1 MTFPITDLLRNDGFI
16 IYNKNL
22 AKNIGVNEAILYSE
36 LLSRWNYFKQRGQL
50 TEDGFFFNTVKDLED
65 GTALSDYQQR
75 RALNS
80 LKEKGLIEME
90 VRGIPAKR
98 YFRIVEDSEL
108 ITSYL
113 MPPKLE
119 LEKPEDRSQ
128 ETKELEIEH
137 SPQETQELEP
147 EKLKYSS
154 QETKELEFKKLDPN
168 KTNIIRLENNT
179 KIKEGGQAPTLE
191 TKTNSISLA
200 KQATLLNKKETK
212 KQKKAREIGKMRDM
226 ILAFTT
232 NQEVRRALTDYF
244 NFRVGRGLTIK
255 QWELILSD
263 LREYAG
269 TSASVAIE
277 KIKHALAG
285 GYMTIIASWEKGKKV
300 GRGKNTF
307 DNTAGHEIEDADLS
321 DEERFAKIEANLA
334 RDENG
339 DPIVF

>member
-22 AKNIGVNEAILYSE
+22 AKNLGVNEAILYSE
-36 LLSRWNYFKQRGQL
+36 LLSRWNYFKRRGQL

-113 MPPKLE
+113 MPPEPDPEKLE
-119 LEKPEDRSQ
+119 YRSE
-128 ETKELEIEH
+128 ETK
-137 SPQETQELEP
+137 ELEP
-147 EKLKYSS
+147 EKLD
-154 QETKELEFKKLDPN
+154 TN
-168 KTNIIRLENNT
+168 KTNIISLKNNT
-179 KIKEGGQAPTLE
+179 KIKEGGQAPTIE
-191 TKTNSISLA
+191 TKTNSTPLA
-200 KQATLLNKKETK
+200 KQIILLDKKETK

-232 NQEVRRALTDYF
+232 NQEVRKALTDYF

-269 TSASVAIE
+269 TNASLAIE
-277 KIKHALAG
+277 KIEHALAG
-285 GYMTIIASWEKGKKV
+285 GYMTIIASWEKGKKA

-307 DNTAGHEIEDADLS
+307 DNTAGHEVEDASLS

-339 DPIVF
+339 NPIVF

>member
-113 MPPKLE
+113 VPPE
-119 LEKPEDRSQ
+119 Q
-128 ETKELEIEH
+128 
-137 SPQETQELEP
+137 EP

-232 NQEVRRALTDYF
+232 NPDVRKALTDYF

-269 TSASVAIE
+269 TSASLAIE

-285 GYMTIIASWEKGKKV
+285 GYMTIIASWEKGKKA

-339 DPIVF
+339 NPIVF

>member
-1 MTFPITDLLRNDGFI
+1 MTFPITDLLRNDGFV
-16 IYNKNL
+16 IYNRNL
-22 AKNIGVNEAILYSE
+22 ARNIGVNEAILYSE
-36 LLSRWNYFKQRGQL
+36 LLSRWNYFKERGQL

-108 ITSYL
+108 IASYL
-113 MPPKLE
+113 VPPE
-119 LEKPEDRSQ
+119 EGRSQ
-128 ETKELEIEH
+128 ETKELE
-137 SPQETQELEP
+137 L
-147 EKLKYSS
+147 EKLD
-154 QETKELEFKKLDPN
+154 TN
-168 KTNIIRLENNT
+168 KINRIRIKNKNE
-179 KIKEGGQAPTLE
+179 IKEGGQAPTIE
-191 TKTNSISLA
+191 TKANSISLA
-200 KQATLLNKKETK
+200 KQTTLLDKKETK

-226 ILAFTT
+226 ILAFTA
-232 NQEVRRALTDYF
+232 NPDVRKALTDYF
-244 NFRVGRGLTIK
+244 NFRVGRGLTLK

-269 TSASVAIE
+269 TSASLAIE
-277 KIKHALAG
+277 KINHALAG
-285 GYMTIIASWEKGKKV
+285 GYMTIIASWEKDKKA

-321 DEERFAKIEANLA
+321 DEERFAKIEANLV

-339 DPIVF
+339 NPIVF

>member
-80 LKEKGLIEME
+80 LKDKGLIEME

-98 YFRIVEDSEL
+98 YFRIVEDREL

-113 MPPKLE
+113 MPPELE
-119 LEKPEDRSQ
+119 LEKLEDRSQ
-128 ETKELEIEH
+128 ETKELE
-137 SPQETQELEP
+137 S
-147 EKLKYSS
+147 
-154 QETKELEFKKLDPN
+154 KKLDPN

-179 KIKEGGQAPTLE
+179 KIKEGGQVPPSE
-191 TKTNSISLA
+191 TKPNSTSLA
-200 KQATLLNKKETK
+200 KQTSLLDKKETK
-212 KQKKAREIGKMRDM
+212 QQKKAREIGKMRDM

-232 NQEVRRALTDYF
+232 NPDVRKALTDYF

-269 TSASVAIE
+269 TSASLAIE
-277 KIKHALAG
+277 KIEHALAG
-285 GYMTIIASWEKGKKV
+285 GYMTIIASWEKNKKA

-307 DNTAGHEIEDADLS
+307 DNTAGHEIEDVDLS

>member
-108 ITSYL
+108 IASYL
-113 MPPKLE
+113 APPE
-119 LEKPEDRSQ
+119 ED
-128 ETKELEIEH
+128 
-137 SPQETQELEP
+137 
-147 EKLKYSS
+147 SS
-154 QETKELEFKKLDPN
+154 QETKELDLEKLKYRSEETKELELEKLDTN
-168 KTNIIRLENNT
+168 KINRIRIKNKNE
-179 KIKEGGQAPTLE
+179 IKEGGQVPTLE
-191 TKTNSISLA
+191 IKANSISLA
-200 KQATLLNKKETK
+200 RQTTLLDKKETK

-232 NQEVRRALTDYF
+232 NQEVRKALTDYF

-269 TSASVAIE
+269 TSASLAIE
-277 KIKHALAG
+277 KIEHALAG
-285 GYMTIIASWEKGKKV
+285 GYMTIIASWEKNKKV
-300 GRGKNTF
+300 VRGKNTF
-307 DNTAGHEIEDADLS
+307 DNTAGHEIEDANLS
-321 DEERFAKIEANLA
+321 DEERFAKIEANLV

-339 DPIVF
+339 NPIVF

>member
-1 MTFPITDLLRNDGFI
+1 MTFPITDLLRNDGFV

-22 AKNIGVNEAILYSE
+22 AKNIGINEAILYSE
-36 LLSRWNYFKQRGQL
+36 LLSRWNYFRERGQL

-90 VRGIPAKR
+90 VRGMPAKR
-98 YFRIVEDSEL
+98 YFRIIEDSEL
-108 ITSYL
+108 IASYL
-113 MPPKLE
+113 MPPEQE
-119 LEKPEDRSQ
+119 LEKLEDSSQETKELDLEKLKYRSQ
-128 ETKELEIEH
+128 ETKELD
-137 SPQETQELEP
+137 LE
-147 EKLKYSS
+147 
-154 QETKELEFKKLDPN
+154 KLDPN
-168 KTNIIRLENNT
+168 KNNRIRINNKN
-179 KIKEGGQAPTLE
+179 KIKEGGQVPPSE
-191 TKTNSISLA
+191 TKPNPTSLA
-200 KQATLLNKKETK
+200 KQVSLLDKKETK

-226 ILAFTT
+226 ILAFTA
-232 NQEVRRALTDYF
+232 NPDVRKALTDYF
-244 NFRVGRGLTIK
+244 NFRVGRGLTLK

-269 TSASVAIE
+269 TSASLAIE
-277 KIKHALAG
+277 KINHALAG
-285 GYMTIIASWEKGKKV
+285 GYMTIIASWEKDKKA

-321 DEERFAKIEANLA
+321 DEERFAKIEANLV

-339 DPIVF
+339 NPIVF

>member
-36 LLSRWNYFKQRGQL
+36 LLSRWNYFRQRGQL

-80 LKEKGLIEME
+80 LKDKGLIEME

-113 MPPKLE
+113 VSPELE
-119 LEKPEDRSQ
+119 LEDRSQ
-128 ETKELEIEH
+128 ETKELE
-137 SPQETQELEP
+137 L
-147 EKLKYSS
+147 EKLEDRS
-154 QETKELEFKKLDPN
+154 QETKELESKKLDPN
-168 KTNIIRLENNT
+168 KTNKIRLENNT
-179 KIKEGGQAPTLE
+179 KIKEGGQVPPSE
-191 TKTNSISLA
+191 TKSDSTSLA
-200 KQATLLNKKETK
+200 KQTTLLDKKETK
-212 KQKKAREIGKMRDM
+212 KQKKAREIGKMRNM

-232 NQEVRRALTDYF
+232 NQEVRKALTDYF
-244 NFRVGRGLTIK
+244 NFRVGRGLTLK

-269 TSASVAIE
+269 TSASLAIE
-277 KIKHALAG
+277 KINHALAG
-285 GYMTIIASWEKGKKV
+285 GYMTIIASWEKDKKA

-307 DNTAGHEIEDADLS
+307 DNTAGHEIEDVGLS
-321 DEERFAKIEANLA
+321 DEERFAKIEANLV
-334 RDENG
+334 RDKNG
-339 DPIVF
+339 NPIVF

>member
-98 YFRIVEDSEL
+98 YFRIVEDGEL

-113 MPPKLE
+113 MPPE
-119 LEKPEDRSQ
+119 EDRSQ
-128 ETKELEIEH
+128 ETKELEIE
-137 SPQETQELEP
+137 S
-147 EKLKYSS
+147 SS
-154 QETKELEFKKLDPN
+154 QETKELELEKLEDRSQETKELESKKLDPN

-179 KIKEGGQAPTLE
+179 KIKEGGQVPPSE
-191 TKTNSISLA
+191 TKPNSTSLA
-200 KQATLLNKKETK
+200 KQTSLLDKKETK

-226 ILAFTT
+226 ILAFTA
-232 NQEVRRALTDYF
+232 NQDVRKALTDYF
-244 NFRVGRGLTIK
+244 NFRVGRGLTIR

-269 TSASVAIE
+269 TNASVAIE
-277 KIKHALAG
+277 KIEHALAG
-285 GYMTIIASWEKGKKV
+285 GYMTIIASWEKNKKA

-307 DNTAGHEIEDADLS
+307 DNTAGHEIEDAGLS

>member
-36 LLSRWNYFKQRGQL
+36 LLSRWNYFRQRGQL

-80 LKEKGLIEME
+80 LKDKGLIEME

-113 MPPKLE
+113 VSPELE
-119 LEKPEDRSQ
+119 LEDRSQ
-128 ETKELEIEH
+128 ETKELE
-137 SPQETQELEP
+137 L
-147 EKLKYSS
+147 EKLEDRS
-154 QETKELEFKKLDPN
+154 QETKELESKKLDPN
-168 KTNIIRLENNT
+168 KTNKIRLENNT
-179 KIKEGGQAPTLE
+179 KIKEGGQVPPSE
-191 TKTNSISLA
+191 IKTNSTSLT
-200 KQATLLNKKETK
+200 KQTSLLDKKETK

-244 NFRVGRGLTIK
+244 NFRVGRGLTPK

-269 TSASVAIE
+269 TSASLAIE
-277 KIKHALAG
+277 KIEHALAG
-285 GYMTIIASWEKGKKV
+285 GYMTIIASWEKDKKA

-307 DNTAGHEIEDADLS
+307 DNTAGHEIEDAGLS
-321 DEERFAKIEANLA
+321 DEERFAKIEANLV
-334 RDENG
+334 RDEDGN
-339 DPIVF
+339 PIVF

>member
-36 LLSRWNYFKQRGQL
+36 LLSRWNYFRQRGQL

-80 LKEKGLIEME
+80 LKDKGLIEME

-113 MPPKLE
+113 VPPELE
-119 LEKPEDRSQ
+119 LEKLEYRSQ
-128 ETKELEIEH
+128 ETKELE
-137 SPQETQELEP
+137 S
-147 EKLKYSS
+147 
-154 QETKELEFKKLDPN
+154 KKLDPN
-168 KTNIIRLENNT
+168 KTNKIRLENNT
-179 KIKEGGQAPTLE
+179 KIKEGEQVPPSE
-191 TKTNSISLA
+191 TKTNSTSLA
-200 KQATLLNKKETK
+200 KQTSLLDKKETK

-226 ILAFTT
+226 ILAFTA
-232 NQEVRRALTDYF
+232 NQEVRKALTNYF
-244 NFRVGRGLTIK
+244 DFRVGRGLTLK
-255 QWELILSD
+255 QWELILND

-269 TSASVAIE
+269 TSASLAIE
-277 KIKHALAG
+277 KIEHALAG
-285 GYMTIIASWEKGKKV
+285 GYMTIIASWEKDKKA

-307 DNTAGHEIEDADLS
+307 DNTARHEIEDASLS

-339 DPIVF
+339 NPIVF